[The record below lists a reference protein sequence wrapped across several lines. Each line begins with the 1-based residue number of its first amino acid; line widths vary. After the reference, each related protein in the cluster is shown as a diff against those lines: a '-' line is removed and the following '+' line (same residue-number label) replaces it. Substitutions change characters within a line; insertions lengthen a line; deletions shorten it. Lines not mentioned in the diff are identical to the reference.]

1 MTFSLNKWQWIKV
14 WSKESRSP
22 QYKHLPS
29 TLIPNLKSSFL
40 VTTILREILK
50 CNSSSFTSLQ
60 IVLKKLKIG
69 FQLPRSIS
77 NVLSHF
83 FKPACFSVLVF
94 SIRSQHKSLAF
105 FLELEENRV
114 WVYITPLRWCVRCF
128 CFIQKMFRDKAKQNS
143 RKLLL
148 VREYLFRKLS
158 NSGKLPF
165 LSRRCRIK

>member
-60 IVLKKLKIG
+60 IVLKKMKIG
-69 FQLPRSIS
+69 LQLPRSIS

-94 SIRSQHKSLAF
+94 PILPFSFNPEAWRFSRVCLRFKLNGFVWLRVTLDQCCSLA
-105 FLELEENRV
+105 
-114 WVYITPLRWCVRCF
+114 LRLIRF
-128 CFIQKMFRDKAKQNS
+128 CRLK
-143 RKLLL
+143 
-148 VREYLFRKLS
+148 V
-158 NSGKLPF
+158 
-165 LSRRCRIK
+165 